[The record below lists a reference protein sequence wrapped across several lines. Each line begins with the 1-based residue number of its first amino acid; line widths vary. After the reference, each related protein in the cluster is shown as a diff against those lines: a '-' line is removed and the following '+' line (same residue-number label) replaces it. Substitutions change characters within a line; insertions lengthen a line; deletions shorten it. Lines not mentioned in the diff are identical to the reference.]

1 VGSCVTGWAVKEAM
15 FSFDRFSNLDPI
27 LGPEMKSTGES
38 IGTGGSF
45 GEAYSKAQTAAGTR
59 LPVKGRV
66 FVSVHED
73 DRGTILP
80 IVRDLEALGFQIAAT
95 RGTSDF
101 LYENGV
107 FSEVILKIHEGHPN
121 IIDHM
126 HSGRIDL
133 LINTPLGRYSQQ
145 EDSYMR
151 IEAVKRKI
159 PYTTTTSAAS
169 AAVEGIRYLLRG
181 ELHTAAMKELR

>member
-1 VGSCVTGWAVKEAM
+1 
-15 FSFDRFSNLDPI
+15 
-27 LGPEMKSTGES
+27 MKSTGES
-38 IGTGGSF
+38 IGTGSSF
-45 GEAYSKAQTAAGTR
+45 GEAYSKAETAAGTA
-59 LPVKGRV
+59 LPVSGRV

-73 DRGTILP
+73 DRETILP
-80 IVRDLEALGFQIAAT
+80 VVRDLEALGFHIAAT

-101 LYENGV
+101 LYEHGV

-126 HSGRIDL
+126 RSGRIDL
-133 LINTPLGRYSQQ
+133 LINTPLGKYSQE

-151 IEAVKRKI
+151 VEAVKRKI
-159 PYTTTTSAAS
+159 PYTTTSSAAE

-181 ELHTAAMKELR
+181 ELSVMPLKQMRG